1 MEQIGGSTQGPA
13 INVRTCRRDECPQLL
28 ALWHEA
34 DATPSPTDSLAAL
47 EQILAEPQARVLVAE
62 RDGRIV
68 GSVIA
73 AWDGWRGNIYRV
85 AVAPDHRRQG
95 IGRTL
100 MRAAD
105 AFLRERGASRVTAL
119 VEHDHAWAVG
129 FWDSLQSEGYRRD
142 PRIIRYVGTLAPK
155 R

>member
-1 MEQIGGSTQGPA
+1 MPGSGSKAKPA
-13 INVRTCRRDECPQLL
+13 VAIRAARRQECPQLL
-28 ALWHEA
+28 ALWREA

-47 EQILAEPQARVLVAE
+47 KQLFAQPQARVLVAE

-85 AVAPDHRRQG
+85 AVGPAHRRQG
-95 IGRTL
+95 IGQAL
-100 MRAAD
+100 MRAAH

-119 VEHDHAWAVG
+119 VEHDHPWAVG
-129 FWDSLQSEGYRRD
+129 FWDSLEGEGYRRD
-142 PRIIRYVGTLAPK
+142 PRIIRYVGTLSSE

>member
-1 MEQIGGSTQGPA
+1 MEQSRSPREPA
-13 INVRTCRRDECPQLL
+13 IEVRTCRRDECPQLL
-28 ALWHEA
+28 ALWREA

-73 AWDGWRGNIYRV
+73 AWDGWRGNIYRI
-85 AVAPDHRRQG
+85 AVAPAHRRRG
-95 IGRTL
+95 IGRVL

-119 VEHDHAWAVG
+119 VEHDHPWAVG

-142 PRIIRYVGTLAPK
+142 PRIIRYVGTLAPT

>member
-1 MEQIGGSTQGPA
+1 MPRSDGSTIEPA
-13 INVRTCRRDECPQLL
+13 MAVRACRREECPQLL
-28 ALWHEA
+28 ALWREA
-34 DATPSPTDSLAAL
+34 EATPSPTDSLAAL
-47 EQILAEPQARVLVAE
+47 EQILTEPQARVLVAE

-85 AVAPDHRRQG
+85 AVAPAHRRQG
-95 IGRTL
+95 IGQAL
-100 MRAAD
+100 MRAAS

-119 VEHDHAWAVG
+119 VEHDHPWAVG
-129 FWDSLQSEGYRRD
+129 FWDSLKGEGYRRD
-142 PRIIRYVGTLAPK
+142 PRIIRYVGTLSPE